1 MKRNGKWTAQDIQL
15 EKSSLPI
22 RLDELRKIF
31 SWWKQYSFYSAI
43 GVKEIMVN
51 LLFTYPLFIHVLT
64 AWLTRSAL

>member
-51 LLFTYPLFIHVLT
+51 LLFT
-64 AWLTRSAL
+64 